1 MWWLLY
7 DWIEW
12 RKQTDARLD
21 RLEARVDTLEQHVR
35 ELALCMKAMTQKLQ

>member
-1 MWWLLY
+1 MWWFF
-7 DWIEW
+7 WSIEE
-12 RKQTDARLD
+12 RFKDVNARLD

>member
-12 RKQTDARLD
+12 RKQTDTRLD
-21 RLEARVDTLEQHVR
+21 RLEVKIEKLESQVHEIVVC
-35 ELALCMKAMTQKLQ
+35 LKAMTSKLQ

>member
-21 RLEARVDTLEQHVR
+21 RLESKIDKLESQVHEIVVC
-35 ELALCMKAMTQKLQ
+35 LKAMTDKLH